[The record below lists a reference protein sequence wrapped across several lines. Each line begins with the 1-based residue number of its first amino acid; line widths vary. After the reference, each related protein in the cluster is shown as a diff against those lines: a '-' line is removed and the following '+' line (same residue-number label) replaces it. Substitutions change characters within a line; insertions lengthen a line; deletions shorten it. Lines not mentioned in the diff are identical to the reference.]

1 MDLDSIAEII
11 RSVPD
16 YATGMGAQIYHYFHE
31 HPDLIQQ
38 KLKLVEQGG
47 LFKLGQDGLG
57 AILKRAKS
65 TVDNDSEKRMTGQDL
80 DLIPADVGDSFI
92 REAQYVQDEYL
103 QKLWASLLVSY
114 VYNRRKGIEAR
125 KAFCYVLSQLTSFD
139 AKCLETLYSVDS
151 GILQAEASQVDAM
164 DSQPSS
170 SSNSSFYANYAGKV
184 IFTANLPREAFFSSE
199 NTKQKISEIK
209 GKPLSSDILTSIVNL
224 SRLGLIDPDRYID
237 GGGAEDYSMHGGTDP
252 RLVFH
257 TGFGVEFA
265 RSVFLVP

>member
-1 MDLDSIAEII
+1 MMDLHSIAEII

-31 HPDLIQQ
+31 HPGLIQQ

-65 TVDNDSEKRMTGQDL
+65 TVDNDSEKGMTGQDL

-92 REAQYVQDEYL
+92 REAQYVQDERL

-114 VYNRRKGIEAR
+114 VYNRRKGVEAR
-125 KAFCYVLSQLTSFD
+125 KAFCYVLGQLTPFD
-139 AKCLETLYSVDS
+139 AKCLETLYFVDS
-151 GILQAEASQVDAM
+151 GVLQAEASQVNDI
-164 DSQPSS
+164 DSQPAS
-170 SSNSSFYANYAGKV
+170 SSNSSGNINYYAGKG
-184 IFTANLPREAFFSSE
+184 ILTFHLPKKAPLRPEDPR
-199 NTKQKISEIK
+199 QKIPELS
-209 GKPLSSDILTSIVNL
+209 KPLSPDILASLGNL
-224 SRLGLIDPDRYID
+224 CRLGLVEPDRYID
-237 GGGAEDYSMHGGTDP
+237 GGTHP
-252 RLVFH
+252 RVVFH

-265 RSVFLVP
+265 QSVFLVP